1 MAQWSLESGGALA
14 GEGMKAEVGGSVQWV
29 SILEG
34 CLQKGSKYPR
44 LLVSRV
50 VMMDGSEEF

>member
-1 MAQWSLESGGALA
+1 MA

-34 CLQKGSKYPR
+34 CLQKGSKYSR